1 MAGAR
6 TSKSHRNKHKIV
18 SLDFPTVCPEAYP
31 GNTDRRRISILL
43 LDHQTIW
50 LSIDDVDWAVK
61 YLYAQF
67 QLMGVPVVEPAAPGP
82 QHAPV
87 AEPVAAGASVAA
99 TET

>member
-1 MAGAR
+1 M
-6 TSKSHRNKHKIV
+6 
-18 SLDFPTVCPEAYP
+18 CQEAYP
-31 GNTDRRRISILL
+31 GYSDRRRISILL

-67 QLMGVPVVEPAAPGP
+67 QLMGVPVVEPEDPGP

-87 AEPVAAGASVAA
+87 LEPAAAGASAAA